1 MKLAINLAGIEL
13 PNPVLVCS
21 GTFGTGE
28 EYRELLEVGRLGGIF
43 SKAVTLQPCTGN
55 PPPRIWETP
64 GGMLNAIGLQNKGL
78 RAFLEEDLPLLARHG
93 VPVIANVAGFSVEEY
108 VEVAAGLDAMAA
120 VSGLELN
127 ISCPNV
133 RKGGIHFGSVPEH
146 AGELVAEVRKNCRK
160 PLLVKLSPQLTD
172 IAGMARTVAAA
183 GADGLSLINTFPGMA
198 VDVESWRPPPL
209 QRHRRAVR
217 PRHPSPGG
225 AGGMGNGPG
234 NRPAHR
240 RHGGD
245 RTLAGRGGNG
255 TGRGNGGGG
264 GNRLVLPAASAA
276 GDTAGPQGILAEK
289 GDGCMGEPHREGE
302 GGGFVKPAN
311 PLIVALDLPE
321 WEGLESVAHA
331 LRGEVDTVKVG
342 LRLIRPWAHASSI
355 FSKDWVTRYSST

>member
-64 GGMLNAIGLQNKGL
+64 CGMLNAIGLQNKGL

-198 VDVESWRPPPL
+198 VDVESWRPRLSNVTGGLSGPAIHPL
-209 QRHRRAVR
+209 AVRAVWETAR
-217 PRHPSPGG
+217 
-225 AGGMGNGPG
+225 AT
-234 NRPAHR
+234 
-240 RHGGD
+240 D
-245 RTLAGRGGNG
+245 
-255 TGRGNGGGG
+255 
-264 GNRLVLPAASAA
+264 LP
-276 GDTAGPQGILAEK
+276 
-289 GDGCMGEPHREGE
+289 
-302 GGGFVKPAN
+302 
-311 PLIVALDLPE
+311 IVAMGGIGRWQDAVEMALVGATAVAVGTALFSRPQAPLE
-321 WEGLESVAHA
+321 ILHGLEEY
-331 LRGEVDTVKVG
+331 LRRKGMDAWESLIGKVKVEG
-342 LRLIRPWAHASSI
+342 S
-355 FSKDWVTRYSST
+355 